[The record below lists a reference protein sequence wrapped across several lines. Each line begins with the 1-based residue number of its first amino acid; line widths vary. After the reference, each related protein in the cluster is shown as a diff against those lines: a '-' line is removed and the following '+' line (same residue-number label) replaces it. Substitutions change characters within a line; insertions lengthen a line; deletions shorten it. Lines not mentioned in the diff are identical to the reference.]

1 MSLHAVSKTCRR
13 KCRRLFDY
21 IQGIFFLVALFTVGI
36 PEPFSLIMV
45 IIAVLMNKFIVD
57 VAAEKG
63 SLRPAKIAKTVV
75 KKG

>member
-1 MSLHAVSKTCRR
+1 MAHLNKTSPHNNASYGIVSG
-13 KCRRLFDY
+13 L
-21 IQGIFFLVALFTVGI
+21 FFLVALFTVGI

-45 IIAVLMNKFIVD
+45 VIAVLMNKFTVD